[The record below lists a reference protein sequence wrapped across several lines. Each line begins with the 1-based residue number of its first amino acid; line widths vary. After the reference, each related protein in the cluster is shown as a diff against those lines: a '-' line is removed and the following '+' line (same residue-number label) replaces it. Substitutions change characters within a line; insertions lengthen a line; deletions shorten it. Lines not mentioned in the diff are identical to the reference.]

1 MLSFSAGQG
10 RTNSGLSTWSFDS
23 CAGIALAE
31 GVTDGLAGGLRVLRR
46 ITEGKEIVFSEKL
59 EPGTTLVIT
68 NDPAG
73 VPMAAEAVVGPP
85 PSAAAPID

>member
-1 MLSFSAGQG
+1 MLRSLT
-10 RTNSGLSTWSFDS
+10 RLGLRR
-23 CAGIALAE
+23 
-31 GVTDGLAGGLRVLRR
+31 GLLGGSRPWTVLFVVAGGLRVLRR

-73 VPMAAEAVVGPP
+73 VPMAAEAVLIGASGKPE
-85 PSAAAPID
+85 A

>member
-1 MLSFSAGQG
+1 MLRSLT
-10 RTNSGLSTWSFDS
+10 RLGLRR
-23 CAGIALAE
+23 
-31 GVTDGLAGGLRVLRR
+31 GLLGGSRPWTVLFVVAGGLRLLRR
-46 ITEGKEIVFSEKL
+46 ITEGKEVVFSEKL

-73 VPMAAEAVVGPP
+73 VPTAAEAVVGPP